1 MSSKARGFAER
12 ADDPAGADQGPGNH
26 TQTVISD
33 TLIVEKGV
41 SAGDAWIS
49 VEASNVHDALSSL
62 RDGGYRLLVFLTC
75 VDHLADASGE
85 WPGRY
90 ELVYQLR
97 NLESREQIRVR
108 AFVDG
113 DPPHVASVHDLFPP
127 ANWDERETYDM
138 FGVVFDGHPELT
150 RILMPDDWVGH
161 PLRRDYPV
169 GGEVVE
175 FSEEHETWQTAP
187 EKA

>member
-1 MSSKARGFAER
+1 MIAEALVTER
-12 ADDPAGADQGPGNH
+12 
-26 TQTVISD
+26 
-33 TLIVEKGV
+33 GV
-41 SAGDAWIS
+41 SAGDEWIT
-49 VEASNVHDALSSL
+49 VPAAHVHEALEAL
-62 RDGGYRLLVFLTC
+62 RDDGYRLLVFLTC
-75 VDHLADASGE
+75 VDHLADLSRT

-97 NLESREQIRVR
+97 NLDTKELLRVR

-113 DPPHVASVHDLFPP
+113 DPPHIDSVHDLFPP
-127 ANWDERETYDM
+127 ANWDERETYDL
-138 FGVVFDGHPELT
+138 FGVIFNDHPELT

-175 FSEEHETWQTAP
+175 FSEEHQTWQTAP
-187 EKA
+187 EDA

>member
-1 MSSKARGFAER
+1 M
-12 ADDPAGADQGPGNH
+12 
-26 TQTVISD
+26 ISE
-33 TLIVEKGV
+33 TLIVEQGA
-41 SAGDAWIS
+41 SAGDLWVTVQAGAIR
-49 VEASNVHDALSSL
+49 DAMSALKA
-62 RDGGYRLLVFLTC
+62 DGYRLLVFLTC
-75 VDHLADASGE
+75 VDHLADASRK
-85 WPGRY
+85 WPARY

-97 NLESREQIRVR
+97 NLETGAQIRVR

-113 DPPHVASVHDLFPP
+113 DPPHIDSVQDMFPP
-127 ANWDERETYDM
+127 ANWDERETYDL
-138 FGVVFDGHPELT
+138 FGVVFNDHPDLT

-175 FSEEHETWQTAP
+175 FSQEHETWQTAP

>member
-1 MSSKARGFAER
+1 
-12 ADDPAGADQGPGNH
+12 
-26 TQTVISD
+26 VISEN
-33 TLIVEKGV
+33 LIVEQGV
-41 SAGDAWIS
+41 SAGDPWVT
-49 VEASNVHDALSSL
+49 VEAGAIRQALSAL
-62 RDGGYRLLVFLTC
+62 KADGYRLLVFLTC
-75 VDHLADASGE
+75 VDHLADASRQ
-85 WPGRY
+85 WPARY

-97 NLESREQIRVR
+97 NLETGAQVRIR

-113 DPPHVASVHDLFPP
+113 DPPHLDSVQDMFPP
-127 ANWDERETYDM
+127 ANWDERETYDL
-138 FGVVFDGHPELT
+138 FGVVFNDHPDLT

-175 FSEEHETWQTAP
+175 FSQEHQTWQTTP